1 MKKENRKKISGY
13 ICLLF
18 FIITIVIAIIADSP
32 QMLGFK
38 FYTIVQSMLLWITTF
53 ASLTISCL
61 YAEVWFSSGRQ
72 YFDD

>member
-1 MKKENRKKISGY
+1 
-13 ICLLF
+13 
-18 FIITIVIAIIADSP
+18 
-32 QMLGFK
+32 MLGFK